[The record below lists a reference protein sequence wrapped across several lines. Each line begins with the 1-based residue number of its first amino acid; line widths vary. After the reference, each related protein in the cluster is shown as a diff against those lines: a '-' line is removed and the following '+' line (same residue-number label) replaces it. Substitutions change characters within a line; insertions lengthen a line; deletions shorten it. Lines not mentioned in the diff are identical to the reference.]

1 MRTEREIDELRTEIR
16 RLKRWLGAAGILGLA
31 ILATAAADRNGS
43 FQEIEAER
51 IRIVGPDGK
60 LALAI
65 GHAGGLPGPMM
76 NGRQFPQEVSGGRT
90 RAAGMIFFN
99 DQGDEVGGL
108 TYHGEPTGDGYTAV
122 GHLSFDQW
130 KQDQVVALQYQDD
143 GTRRS
148 AGLNIWDRSTTLDIM
163 RLLELAE
170 DRVEATSDAARDSIR
185 REMQALAAEGEPG
198 AHRVFLGSADRAATL
213 LLRDTEGRPR
223 LRIAVDSADVAR
235 IDFLDESGAVIHTLP
250 PDGGP

>member
-1 MRTEREIDELRTEIR
+1 MTRTERDIDELRSEIR
-16 RLKRWLGAAGILGLA
+16 RLKRWLGAAGVFGLTVLVIA
-31 ILATAAADRNGS
+31 ATDRTAS
-43 FQEIEAER
+43 FQEIEAQR
-51 IRIVGPDGK
+51 IDIVGPDGR

-65 GHAGGLPGPMM
+65 AGAGGLPGPMM
-76 NGRQFPQEVSGGRT
+76 SGRQFPQEVSGGRT

-108 TYHGEPTGDGYTAV
+108 TYQGEPTGDGYSAV

-170 DRVEATSDAARDSIR
+170 GRVAATSEEARDSIR

-235 IDFLDESGAVIHTLP
+235 IEFLDESGAVIHTLP
-250 PDGGP
+250 PD